1 MMLEEEGLITAV
13 IVVFVMALIVASQC
27 FTELAF

>member
-1 MMLEEEGLITAV
+1 MMLEEKDWITGA
-13 IVVFVMALIVASQC
+13 IVVCVMTLIVASQC

>member
-1 MMLEEEGLITAV
+1 MLEKEDWITGA
-13 IVVFVMALIVASQC
+13 IVVCIMTLIAASQC

>member
-1 MMLEEEGLITAV
+1 MLKEDCITAAIAV
-13 IVVFVMALIVASQC
+13 CVMAVVVASQC

>member
-1 MMLEEEGLITAV
+1 MLEEEDWITGA
-13 IVVFVMALIVASQC
+13 IVVCVIMPIAASQC

>member
-1 MMLEEEGLITAV
+1 MMLEEDWITGVIIVCVMTLIAT
-13 IVVFVMALIVASQC
+13 SQC

>member
-1 MMLEEEGLITAV
+1 MEEEDWITVA
-13 IVVFVMALIVASQC
+13 IVVCVMALIAASQC

>member
-1 MMLEEEGLITAV
+1 MLEEEDWITGA
-13 IVVFVMALIVASQC
+13 IVVCVIMLIVASQC

>member
-1 MMLEEEGLITAV
+1 MLEKEDWITGAIAV
-13 IVVFVMALIVASQC
+13 CVMTLIVASQC

>member
-1 MMLEEEGLITAV
+1 MLEEGDWITGAIAVCVMTLIA
-13 IVVFVMALIVASQC
+13 ASQC

>member
-1 MMLEEEGLITAV
+1 MLKEDRITAAIAV
-13 IVVFVMALIVASQC
+13 CVMTVVAALQC

>member
-1 MMLEEEGLITAV
+1 MMEEEDWITGA
-13 IVVFVMALIVASQC
+13 IVVCVMTLIVATQC

>member
-1 MMLEEEGLITAV
+1 MMLEEEDWITGAV
-13 IVVFVMALIVASQC
+13 VVCVMALIAASQC

>member
-1 MMLEEEGLITAV
+1 MLEDWITGA
-13 IVVFVMALIVASQC
+13 IVVCVMTLIAASQC

>member
-1 MMLEEEGLITAV
+1 MRMEEEDWITGAIAV
-13 IVVFVMALIVASQC
+13 CAMALIVASQC

>member
-1 MMLEEEGLITAV
+1 MLEEGCIKAAIAV
-13 IVVFVMALIVASQC
+13 CAMAVAVALQC

>member
-1 MMLEEEGLITAV
+1 MSGEGDWMAGAV
-13 IVVFVMALIVASQC
+13 AVCVMALVAASQC

>member
-1 MMLEEEGLITAV
+1 MLEDWITGAIAVCVMTLIA
-13 IVVFVMALIVASQC
+13 ASQC

>member
-1 MMLEEEGLITAV
+1 MRMEEEDWITGA
-13 IVVFVMALIVASQC
+13 IVVCVMALIAASQC

>member
-1 MMLEEEGLITAV
+1 MMLEEEDWITGA
-13 IVVFVMALIVASQC
+13 IVVCVMILVVTSQC

>member
-1 MMLEEEGLITAV
+1 MREEDCIKAAIAV
-13 IVVFVMALIVASQC
+13 CVMVMVVASQC

>member
-1 MMLEEEGLITAV
+1 MEEEDWITVA
-13 IVVFVMALIVASQC
+13 IVVCVMTLIAASQC